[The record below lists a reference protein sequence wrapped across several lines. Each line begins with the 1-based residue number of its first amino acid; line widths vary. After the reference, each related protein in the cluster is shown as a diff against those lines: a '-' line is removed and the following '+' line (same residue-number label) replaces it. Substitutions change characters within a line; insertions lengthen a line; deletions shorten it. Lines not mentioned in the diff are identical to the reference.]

1 MIVGHYAPM
10 IWAQG
15 GIANYVSRLGAVQ
28 TALGHTVYYF
38 GNQDATGVKSDS
50 YIEVRNSEELFKH
63 ARVLGLDVLHL
74 HKPVDVLPE
83 DRVPVVRTFHGHQGS
98 CPSGTRYLSRSGM
111 PCNRAY
117 SVFGCLW
124 GHYVDRCGSRHPA
137 RVKEHFTR
145 LHHEMRQASLV
156 PTYTVSQYLYHQ
168 MVRSGCSSELLHT
181 ILSPAPE
188 VTHPYRPPEPGGV
201 SHFVFLGR
209 LVPQK
214 GLSWLLRAI
223 GKVSRPVHLDVA
235 GDGYERDESQ
245 RLAER
250 LGIADRVTFHGWVE
264 QSVVSTLIL
273 NARAV
278 IFPSV
283 WQEPAGLVSLEA
295 AAHGRAVIASRVGG
309 IPEYATE
316 EYALLV
322 EPNDVDGLAD
332 CIDRLAS
339 DVQLAEHLGR
349 NGMELMGKRFSMAGF
364 MDQLEAFYNRAIMRV
379 NNAPLESRG
388 VS

>member
-63 ARVLGLDVLHL
+63 ARVLGLDVLNL

-188 VTHPYRPPEPGGV
+188 VTHPYRPPEPG
-201 SHFVFLGR
+201 
-209 LVPQK
+209 
-214 GLSWLLRAI
+214 
-223 GKVSRPVHLDVA
+223 
-235 GDGYERDESQ
+235 
-245 RLAER
+245 
-250 LGIADRVTFHGWVE
+250 
-264 QSVVSTLIL
+264 
-273 NARAV
+273 
-278 IFPSV
+278 
-283 WQEPAGLVSLEA
+283 
-295 AAHGRAVIASRVGG
+295 
-309 IPEYATE
+309 
-316 EYALLV
+316 
-322 EPNDVDGLAD
+322 
-332 CIDRLAS
+332 
-339 DVQLAEHLGR
+339 
-349 NGMELMGKRFSMAGF
+349 
-364 MDQLEAFYNRAIMRV
+364 
-379 NNAPLESRG
+379 
-388 VS
+388 